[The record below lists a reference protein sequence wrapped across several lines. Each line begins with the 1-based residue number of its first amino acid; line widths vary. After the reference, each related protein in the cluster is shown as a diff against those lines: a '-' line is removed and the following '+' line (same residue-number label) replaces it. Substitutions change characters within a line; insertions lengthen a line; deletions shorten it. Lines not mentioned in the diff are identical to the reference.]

1 MQITFNT
8 RKNNNIECLKT
19 RVGYEWEGSL
29 VIVVEA
35 GVMEN
40 QSMNPYNEM
49 QRWTHS
55 LRKMKSKGSIR
66 QAGMRR

>member
-1 MQITFNT
+1 M
-8 RKNNNIECLKT
+8 
-19 RVGYEWEGSL
+19 GYEWEGSL